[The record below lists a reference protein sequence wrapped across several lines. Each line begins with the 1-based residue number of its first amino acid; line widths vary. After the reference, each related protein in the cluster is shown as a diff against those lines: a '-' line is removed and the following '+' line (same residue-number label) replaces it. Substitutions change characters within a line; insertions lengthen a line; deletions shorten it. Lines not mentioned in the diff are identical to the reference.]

1 MAYFDLR
8 AAGHQRR
15 GRCLAPGPPT
25 NYWELDSPE
34 PGQAIAAISEGQD
47 GPAIVGRHLMN
58 GYFTIFDGAAGL
70 GFVICGR
77 AMTAA
82 PDQKHLPT
90 SS

>member
-1 MAYFDLR
+1 MSCSR
-8 AAGHQRR
+8 
-15 GRCLAPGPPT
+15 PP

-47 GPAIVGRHLMN
+47 GPAILGLPLMN
-58 GYFTIFDGAAGL
+58 GYFTIFDGGAGL

-82 PDQKHLPT
+82 PDQKHLRI